1 MAAGGPG
8 DGAVINDTGTVS
20 PHAHRMSDLSSQS
33 SSPGHGAFG
42 MRGRDRCTYDS
53 LGCGT
58 RNGEARDQV
67 GIMHAT
73 QVVLGAKYELDIF
86 SMSGSVRRRAHV
98 LPKSRE

>member
-8 DGAVINDTGTVS
+8 DGAVINDTGTAS

-33 SSPGHGAFG
+33 HSPGRGAFG

-58 RNGEARDQV
+58 RNEEARDQV
-67 GIMHAT
+67 GVMYAT
-73 QVVLGAKYELDIF
+73 HELDVF
-86 SMSGSVRRRAHV
+86 SMSGSVRRPCARA
-98 LPKSRE
+98 LIPPKSRE